1 MDCKIKSF
9 LIKEQTVMRIEILFV
24 LHLCYH
30 EFCKMFKLVSIPAKV
45 SLFWSWVKKNYQQEL
60 YILIFKIIQNVLS
73 LFHLDISITG
83 TGPAH
88 KLKFLIF
95 ISSELESEVE
105 MVRLDVVQKRCIAN
119 PAEVDS
125 LNSQLSII
133 SRQVSDLKGK
143 FKLHYCHS
151 SVP

>member
-1 MDCKIKSF
+1 MSC
-9 LIKEQTVMRIEILFV
+9 
-24 LHLCYH
+24 HLLTCT
-30 EFCKMFKLVSIPAKV
+30 SV
-45 SLFWSWVKKNYQQEL
+45 SLAL
-60 YILIFKIIQNVLS
+60 GL
-73 LFHLDISITG
+73 
-83 TGPAH
+83 AH
-88 KLKFLIF
+88 ELKFLIF
-95 ISSELESEVE
+95 ICSELESEVE

>member
-1 MDCKIKSF
+1 MSCHF
-9 LIKEQTVMRIEILFV
+9 
-24 LHLCYH
+24 
-30 EFCKMFKLVSIPAKV
+30 
-45 SLFWSWVKKNYQQEL
+45 
-60 YILIFKIIQNVLS
+60 
-73 LFHLDISITG
+73 FHLDINITG
-83 TGPAH
+83 TGPVH

-143 FKLHYCHS
+143 FKLHYCHL

>member
-1 MDCKIKSF
+1 MSCHF
-9 LIKEQTVMRIEILFV
+9 
-24 LHLCYH
+24 
-30 EFCKMFKLVSIPAKV
+30 
-45 SLFWSWVKKNYQQEL
+45 
-60 YILIFKIIQNVLS
+60 
-73 LFHLDISITG
+73 FHLDISITG

-143 FKLHYCHS
+143 VKLHYCHL

>member
-1 MDCKIKSF
+1 MSCHFFTWTS
-9 LIKEQTVMRIEILFV
+9 
-24 LHLCYH
+24 
-30 EFCKMFKLVSIPAKV
+30 V
-45 SLFWSWVKKNYQQEL
+45 SLAL
-60 YILIFKIIQNVLS
+60 G
-73 LFHLDISITG
+73 LFINLN
-83 TGPAH
+83 
-88 KLKFLIF
+88 FLIF

>member
-1 MDCKIKSF
+1 
-9 LIKEQTVMRIEILFV
+9 
-24 LHLCYH
+24 
-30 EFCKMFKLVSIPAKV
+30 
-45 SLFWSWVKKNYQQEL
+45 
-60 YILIFKIIQNVLS
+60 
-73 LFHLDISITG
+73 
-83 TGPAH
+83 
-88 KLKFLIF
+88 
-95 ISSELESEVE
+95 

-143 FKLHYCHS
+143 FKLHYSHS